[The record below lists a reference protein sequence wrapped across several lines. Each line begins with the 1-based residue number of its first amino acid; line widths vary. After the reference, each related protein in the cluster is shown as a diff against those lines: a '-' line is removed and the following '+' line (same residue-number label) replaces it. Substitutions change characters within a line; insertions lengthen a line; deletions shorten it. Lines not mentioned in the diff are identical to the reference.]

1 MDIEL
6 DMKMNEIY
14 SISQKLDWTQLYLN
28 NHVSNEDVGDPLVLT
43 QVIVN
48 WPIQFRS
55 QKCVCQFKEATLH
68 VDKTCEVPRY
78 WWPIGTLISK
88 WDKLHTWIDKH
99 TFENEIELVNSQ
111 WPN

>member
-1 MDIEL
+1 M
-6 DMKMNEIY
+6 IY
-14 SISQKLDWTQLYLN
+14 EGL
-28 NHVSNEDVGDPLVLT
+28 P
-43 QVIVN
+43 
-48 WPIQFRS
+48 
-55 QKCVCQFKEATLH
+55 KEATLH

-111 WPN
+111 WPMLKQEDHPRLHY